1 MAWGRKASAVGTEQD
16 PLGGNCA
23 DINLWGRRA
32 SHVLLQS
39 RERTTQSSVNKKR
52 FYQRLILYYLRNINW
67 DDMGSIHTGN
77 SSMDDTPHTHRV
89 PDAGV
94 YVPAVTLFD
103 DSDKLCLE
111 DQAKYYAYLASTGL
125 KGLVILGTN
134 AETFLLTRDE
144 RATLLKLARQSV
156 PQGYPIIAGVGGH
169 STAQVLEYI
178 ADAHAAGA
186 DYVLV
191 LPCAYFGKQTTPSVV
206 ENFYNQI
213 AAVSPLPIIIYNFPA
228 VCNGLDLD
236 SEIMTK
242 LAQKHPNIVGVK
254 LTCGSVGKIT
264 RLAAT
269 FPPSRFA
276 VFGGQSDFLVGG
288 LAAGSAGCI
297 AAFGNI
303 FPKTCVKIF
312 DLWKSGKH
320 DQALAL
326 QKMSAHAESP
336 TKAGIAT
343 TKYAASVYTAPRAGI
358 SRQELYRPR
367 RPYEEPTD
375 AVKTKIREVMDPL
388 MEVEKTL

>member
-1 MAWGRKASAVGTEQD
+1 
-16 PLGGNCA
+16 
-23 DINLWGRRA
+23 
-32 SHVLLQS
+32 
-39 RERTTQSSVNKKR
+39 
-52 FYQRLILYYLRNINW
+52 
-67 DDMGSIHTGN
+67 MGSVITPTGAVQIEQH
-77 SSMDDTPHTHRV
+77 SFPV
-89 PDAGV
+89 PEAGI

-103 DSDKLCLE
+103 PATDNLRLE
-111 DQAKYYAYLASTGL
+111 EQAKYYAYLASTGL

-144 RATLLKLARQSV
+144 RAALLKLARQVV
-156 PQGYPIIAGVGGH
+156 PPNYPIIAGVGGH
-169 STAQVLEYI
+169 STAQVLEFI
-178 ADAHAAGA
+178 ADAYAAGA
-186 DYVLV
+186 NYVLV

-206 ENFYNQI
+206 QNFYTQV
-213 AAVSPLPIIIYNFPA
+213 ATASPLPIIIYNFPA

-236 SEIMTK
+236 SEVMTT

-269 FPPSRFA
+269 FPSSRFA
-276 VFGGQSDFLVGG
+276 VFGGQSDFLIGG

-303 FPKTCVKIF
+303 FPKTIVKIF
-312 DLWKSGKH
+312 DLWKVGKH

-326 QKMSAHAESP
+326 HKMAAHAESP

-343 TKYAASVYTAPRAGI
+343 TKYAASIYTAPRAGI
-358 SRQELYRPR
+358 IDAEPLFKPR
-367 RPYEEPTD
+367 RPYEEPAE

-388 MEVEKTL
+388 YEVESTL